1 MTMTIDIPFIWIAFK
16 EIIKSLPI
24 TLILT
29 VVPLLIGFLIGIA
42 VALVRVYQVKF
53 LYRAANGYVSFF
65 RGTPIIMHIMLIYF
79 GFPLLIDQISARFE
93 LDIQSNSIPIIL
105 FVLTALSL
113 AAGAYLSEIIRSG
126 ILSVSNGQLEAAYS
140 VGMTRFQAM
149 MRIILPQA
157 LAQSIPNFT
166 NIIVGF
172 LHTSSIA
179 FLVSEKEVTG
189 AANIVASTNLKFLE
203 AFIAA
208 GLIYWGLTILVEGI
222 SFLLEKRLT
231 AYNRGGV
238 S

>member
-1 MTMTIDIPFIWIAFK
+1 MTIDLPFIWTAFK

-29 VVPLLIGFLIGIA
+29 IVPLLVGFLIGMV
-42 VALVRVYQVKF
+42 VALVRIYQTKF
-53 LYRAANGYVSFF
+53 LYQAANGYVSFF
-65 RGTPIIMHIMLIYF
+65 RGTPIIMHIMVIYY
-79 GFPLLIDQISARFE
+79 GIPLLIDQVSLKFA
-93 LDIQSNSIPIIL
+93 LNIQSSKIPIIL

-126 ILSVSNGQLEAAYS
+126 IISVSTGQLEAAYS
-140 VGMTRFQAM
+140 VGMTKLQAM
-149 MRIILPQA
+149 FRIVLPQA

-166 NIIVGF
+166 NIFVGF

-179 FLVSEKEVTG
+179 FLVSEKELTG
-189 AANIVASTNLKFLE
+189 SANIVASTNLKFLE

-208 GLIYWGLTILVEGI
+208 GIIYWGLTIIVEGI
-222 SFLLEKRLT
+222 SLLLEKRVT
-231 AYNRGGV
+231 SYSRGGV

>member
-1 MTMTIDIPFIWIAFK
+1 MTIDLPFIWMAFK

-29 VVPLLIGFLIGIA
+29 IIPLVIGFIIGLV
-42 VALVRVYQVKF
+42 VALVRIYKTKF
-53 LYRAANGYVSFF
+53 LYQVGNGYVSFF
-65 RGTPIIMHIMLIYF
+65 RGTPIIMHILVIYYGIPLIV
-79 GFPLLIDQISARFE
+79 DQVSSKFE
-93 LDIQSNSIPIIL
+93 LNIQSSKIPIIL

-126 ILSVSNGQLEAAYS
+126 IISVSSGQLEAAYS
-140 VGMTRFQAM
+140 MGMTKLQAM
-149 MRIILPQA
+149 VRIVLPQA
-157 LAQSIPNFT
+157 LAQSVPNFT
-166 NIIVGF
+166 NIFVGF

-208 GLIYWGLTILVEGI
+208 GIIYWGLTIIVEGI
-222 SFLLEKRLT
+222 SFFVEKRVTL
-231 AYNRGGV
+231 YSRGGV

>member
-1 MTMTIDIPFIWIAFK
+1 MTIDIPFIWIAFK
-16 EIIKSLPI
+16 EIVKSLPI

-65 RGTPIIMHIMLIYF
+65 RGTPIIMHVMLIYF
-79 GFPLLIDQISARFE
+79 GFPLLINQISERFD
-93 LDIQSNSIPIIL
+93 LGIQANSIPIIL

-140 VGMTRFQAM
+140 VGMTSFQAM
-149 MRIILPQA
+149 IRIILPQA

-166 NIIVGF
+166 NIFVGF

-208 GLIYWGLTILVEGI
+208 GMIYWGLTIIVEGI
-222 SFLLEKRLT
+222 SFLLEKRVT

>member
-1 MTMTIDIPFIWIAFK
+1 
-16 EIIKSLPI
+16 
-24 TLILT
+24 
-29 VVPLLIGFLIGIA
+29 
-42 VALVRVYQVKF
+42 
-53 LYRAANGYVSFF
+53 
-65 RGTPIIMHIMLIYF
+65 MHIMLIYF
-79 GFPLLIDQISARFE
+79 GFPLLIDQISAKFD
-93 LDIQSNSIPIIL
+93 LGIQSNSIPIIL
-105 FVLTALSL
+105 FVLIALSL

-126 ILSVSNGQLEAAYS
+126 IISVSTGQMEAAYS
-140 VGMTRFQAM
+140 VGMNKFQAM

-166 NIIVGF
+166 NITIGF

-179 FLVSEKEVTG
+179 FLVSQKELTG

-208 GLIYWGLTILVEGI
+208 GLIYWGLTILVEGL
-222 SFLLEKRLT
+222 SYLLEKKAT

>member
-1 MTMTIDIPFIWIAFK
+1 MTIDLPFIWIAFK

-29 VVPLLIGFLIGIA
+29 IVPLLVGFLIGMV
-42 VALVRVYQVKF
+42 VALVRIYQTKF
-53 LYRAANGYVSFF
+53 LYQAANGYVSFF
-65 RGTPIIMHIMLIYF
+65 RGTPIIMHIMVIYY
-79 GFPLLIDQISARFE
+79 GIPLLIDQVSLRFD
-93 LDIQSNSIPIIL
+93 LNIQSSKIPIIL

-126 ILSVSNGQLEAAYS
+126 IISVSTGQLEAAYS
-140 VGMTRFQAM
+140 VGMTKLQAM
-149 MRIILPQA
+149 FRIILPQA

-166 NIIVGF
+166 NIFVGF

-179 FLVSEKEVTG
+179 FLVSEKELTG

-208 GLIYWGLTILVEGI
+208 GIIYWGLTIMVEGI
-222 SFLLEKRLT
+222 SFLLEKRVT
-231 AYNRGGV
+231 SYSRGGV